1 MVPKRSRLLM
11 IPLLAL
17 VLLVLYIPVL
27 ANDVPPDSDG
37 IGGGCNVFA
46 VGKDASVDGSTMVTV
61 QQDTASYSFEL
72 IYVPAAD
79 HPTGEK
85 KKLPDYPQ
93 YCRYFDEAGT
103 PIDADHVYT
112 GVEIPEAPHTY
123 AYFKSLFGVMN
134 EHQVSM
140 GMSTIYP
147 RSELRNKT
155 GKLKMTILSF
165 VALERAKTARDAVKI
180 IGELGEK
187 YGFSSEYSAGKN
199 LTIAD
204 PNEVWFLHMFQGG
217 KNWDPKSG
225 EPGAIWV
232 AQRLPDD
239 HVACFSNTIAI
250 HEIDLNNPDYFMAS
264 ENLIPVAEKNG
275 WWPVGKRPFNVCEAY
290 FPSLV
295 PGWCASRQWRGWN
308 LINPDLKV
316 LTPEQAAVTKKA
328 DGTPYRYPFSAKPAK
343 KISVE
348 DLSNWVKD
356 THDGTAYDLAVGP
369 FAGPFGAWQRTQGD
383 TFKTSDGKEFEDFE
397 GIAND
402 TSQFTEVCQMRGW
415 LPNEIGGIIWW
426 APGPPKACLRVPFY
440 VGMTKIS
447 KQYGHDLNQHFP
459 ADVFQWGKGAGWA
472 AVFTNTFSTTLYNY
486 IIKDVLEFQNQV
498 EGQARSLI
506 PGLDQAA
513 LALYKDSPAKAREF
527 LTNWCNS
534 FAEDAVKK
542 HWDFNAYLVWK
553 YHNRYIWEPTQSQS
567 PKMNNE
573 QYWIDQQYEWIQSQ
587 PGRKKE

>member
-1 MVPKRSRLLM
+1 MVPKNSRLLAV
-11 IPLLAL
+11 PLIALAL
-17 VLLVLYIPVL
+17 LVCCVPVL
-27 ANDVPPDSDG
+27 AYDFSPEGDG
-37 IGGGCNVFA
+37 RGGGCNVFA

-61 QQDTASYSFEL
+61 QQDTASYPFEL

-79 HPTGEK
+79 HPPGTI

-112 GVEIPEAPHTY
+112 GVEIPEVPHTY

-147 RSELRNKT
+147 RNDLRNKT

-165 VALERAKTARDAVKI
+165 VALERAKTAREAVKI
-180 IGELGEK
+180 IGELAEK

-204 PNEVWFLHMFQGG
+204 PNEVWFLHMFQSG
-217 KNWDPKSG
+217 KDWDPESG

-250 HEIDLNNPDYFMAS
+250 HEIDLDNPDYFMAS
-264 ENLIPVAEKNG
+264 ANLIPVAEKNG
-275 WWPVGKRPFNVCEAY
+275 WWPAGKRPFNVCEAY
-290 FPSLV
+290 FPSPV
-295 PGWCASRQWRGWN
+295 PGWCAGRQWRGWN

-343 KISVE
+343 KVSVE

-369 FAGPFGAWQRTQGD
+369 LAGPFGGWQRTQGD

-415 LPNEIGGIIWW
+415 LPNEIGGIVWW
-426 APGPPKACLRVPFY
+426 APGPPKTCLRVPFY
-440 VGMTKIS
+440 IGMTELS
-447 KQYGHDLNQHFP
+447 EQYGHDLNQHFP
-459 ADVFQWGKGAGWA
+459 PSAFQWGKGAGWA
-472 AVFTNTFSTTLYNY
+472 AVFTNTFSTTLYNH
-486 IIKDVLEFQNQV
+486 IIKDVLEFQNKI

-506 PGLDQAA
+506 PGIDQAA

-567 PKMNNE
+567 PTMNNQ
-573 QYWIDQQYEWIQSQ
+573 QYWIDEQYKWIQSQ
-587 PGRKKE
+587 PGRQ